1 MALSFSTT
9 SAFASPTR
17 SFVLDSATALAE
29 GKLDGASVES
39 DGSISAGAQTRR
51 SDLKGVISAKS
62 LLQLPDGSAYVGT
75 ANEGKIFLYRDG
87 VAKLFAD
94 TKQLMVSCLA
104 RDAQGTLYAG
114 TLPKGKIFA
123 VSPKG
128 EVREFAAPAGAQH
141 IWALV
146 YDDKQKTLFAGTGPE
161 GKLFAIDARGKAE
174 VYYDSEDSHIMA
186 LARAPDGSLY
196 AGTSDRA
203 LLVRLRGVN
212 RAEVIYDFDGNE
224 LTALA
229 LAEDGTIAVIANLF
243 PKTAT
248 SKPPVPTPS
257 GDANSPHASTPTPPA
272 PSAERPQAGKGQLYR
287 VSRDG
292 QVEHLFTAEEGHLT
306 TVEWGEGGVIY
317 VGTGR
322 EGHIHRVRSDH
333 SHALFVDVD
342 ERQIL
347 ATQLRGPHP
356 LFVTGDGAAIYDVL
370 PGTAP
375 KREWTSKVL
384 DANNLARFGQV
395 SWRGRG
401 AVSVSARS
409 GNTDKPDATWSEW
422 SKPLTAA
429 GPIASPS
436 ARFLQLR
443 LALSAPD
450 SVVYAIEAFYLPQ
463 NQPALISEVT
473 VDPPRPKA
481 EKPGS
486 QRAATTS
493 SVYKIKWKTEN
504 PDGDSLRYRLFYALE
519 KASNFRPI
527 LRESEIVTGSE
538 QNWETDGVPDGY
550 YRIRVEASDE
560 LDNPEPV
567 AQKSHTDS
575 EPVLVDNH
583 PPHFP
588 DLRVQSG
595 RVVGKARDGQGPISK
610 LEYSVDGIEWK
621 LLAADDGL
629 FDSAEEA
636 FSLPLA
642 QLPKGTHTVVI
653 RAYDARANST
663 TREIP
668 VTVP

>member
-1 MALSFSTT
+1 M
-9 SAFASPTR
+9 
-17 SFVLDSATALAE
+17 
-29 GKLDGASVES
+29 
-39 DGSISAGAQTRR
+39 
-51 SDLKGVISAKS
+51 
-62 LLQLPDGSAYVGT
+62 
-75 ANEGKIFLYRDG
+75 
-87 VAKLFAD
+87 
-94 TKQLMVSCLA
+94 
-104 RDAQGTLYAG
+104 
-114 TLPKGKIFA
+114 
-123 VSPKG
+123 
-128 EVREFAAPAGAQH
+128 
-141 IWALV
+141 
-146 YDDKQKTLFAGTGPE
+146 
-161 GKLFAIDARGKAE
+161 
-174 VYYDSEDSHIMA
+174 
-186 LARAPDGSLY
+186 
-196 AGTSDRA
+196 
-203 LLVRLRGVN
+203 
-212 RAEVIYDFDGNE
+212 
-224 LTALA
+224 
-229 LAEDGTIAVIANLF
+229 
-243 PKTAT
+243 
-248 SKPPVPTPS
+248 
-257 GDANSPHASTPTPPA
+257 
-272 PSAERPQAGKGQLYR
+272 
-287 VSRDG
+287 
-292 QVEHLFTAEEGHLT
+292 
-306 TVEWGEGGVIY
+306 IY

-384 DANNLARFGQV
+384 DANNVARFGQV

-443 LALSAPD
+443 VELSAPD

-519 KASNFRPI
+519 KTANFRPM
-527 LRESEIVTGSE
+527 LRETEIVTGSE

-560 LDNPEPV
+560 LDNPDPV

-610 LEYSVDGIEWK
+610 LSSTASTASSGSCWRRTTACSTVRKRRSACRWRSCPRAPTPWSSAPTTPAPTRPRARSPSRFRDSSRIRSRS
-621 LLAADDGL
+621 AD
-629 FDSAEEA
+629 
-636 FSLPLA
+636 
-642 QLPKGTHTVVI
+642 
-653 RAYDARANST
+653 RAHIQAVRRDARGFA
-663 TREIP
+663 RHG
-668 VTVP
+668 VALARL